1 MLSSLVEG
9 ILALAAVLLLSSLI
23 AWVPIGALAGILLVV
38 SWRMFDFDM
47 FRLARH
53 KDTRLDFLVIVSV
66 ILVAETVGL
75 IQASLVG
82 VCLAIILFIRDQV
95 RGSII
100 VGKRDLTEVRSRRRR
115 TDQEDALL
123 AAHGSSALLI
133 QLKDDLFFGT
143 THQLLTDLDQDLG
156 TRRFI
161 LLDIRRIQSMDYTA
175 AHLFEQMRYRLA
187 ERDGALLF
195 CGMPSSGPQ
204 RQDIE
209 RYLAQLGVLGE
220 GGVRVFKTRDSALQW
235 MEDEV
240 LAAAGWAARD
250 ADPPLPLEQ
259 MDFFRGMGEAE
270 MAHIRAIT
278 TERTLEQG
286 ERLFERGDAGD
297 EMYLVRKGRVSIRL
311 PLAGG
316 KHHHLATV
324 GPGEMFGELSFLDRD
339 QRSADAVAVAKTD
352 LFVVSR
358 ARLDALQESDAALS
372 AQVFERI
379 AREISQRLRIA
390 NMELRSL
397 EER

>member
-1 MLSSLVEG
+1 
-9 ILALAAVLLLSSLI
+9 
-23 AWVPIGALAGILLVV
+23 
-38 SWRMFDFDM
+38 
-47 FRLARH
+47 
-53 KDTRLDFLVIVSV
+53 
-66 ILVAETVGL
+66 
-75 IQASLVG
+75 
-82 VCLAIILFIRDQV
+82 V

-100 VGKRDLTEVRSRRRR
+100 VSKRDLTEVRSRRRR
-115 TDQEDALL
+115 TDHEDALL

-143 THQLLTDLDQDLG
+143 TDQLLTDLDQDLG

-161 LLDIRRIQSMDYTA
+161 LLDIRRVQSMDYTA
-175 AHLFEQMRYRLA
+175 AHLFEQIRYRLA

-220 GGVRVFKTRDSALQW
+220 GGVRVFETRDSALQW
-235 MEDEV
+235 MEDRV
-240 LAAAGWAARD
+240 LEAAGWTARD
-250 ADPPLPLEQ
+250 DDPPLPLEE
-259 MDFFRGMGEAE
+259 MDFFRGMDEAE
-270 MAHIRAIT
+270 MGHIRAIT
-278 TERTLEQG
+278 TERSLEQG

-339 QRSADAVAVAKTD
+339 QRSADAVAVARTD

-358 ARLDALQESDAALS
+358 SRLDALEESDAALS
-372 AQVFERI
+372 AQLFERI